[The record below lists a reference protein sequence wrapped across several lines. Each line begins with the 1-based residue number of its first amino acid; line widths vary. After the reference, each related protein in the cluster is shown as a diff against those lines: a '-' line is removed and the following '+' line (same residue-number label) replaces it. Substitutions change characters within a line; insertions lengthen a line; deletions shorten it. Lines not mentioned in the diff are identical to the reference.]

1 MSDNR
6 TRKFMLTNLLAF
18 FKMGTLTA
26 TRPSARAKSSGRGC
40 FAHPLSF
47 PGKVGYDLSRQPI
60 PTTQLENRWPSCL
73 RSRGLNGTSD
83 TKTSNLGNA
92 DPATEWPSRL
102 DDASFPDNP
111 CMEIRA
117 RDWQVQ
123 EQPAKAIRPARR
135 HTQSAGM
142 KEGLNGCSMFRRR
155 KA

>member
-6 TRKFMLTNLLAF
+6 TRKILLTMQFVWSKL
-18 FKMGTLTA
+18 GTLTVA
-26 TRPSARAKSSGRGC
+26 RPPARAKSSEGGC
-40 FAHPLSF
+40 HDHPPSF
-47 PGKVGYDLSRQPI
+47 PIMVGYDLSRQSI
-60 PTTQLENRWPSCL
+60 PTTEIENRWPSCL

-83 TKTSNLGNA
+83 TQLSNLGNA

-123 EQPAKAIRPARR
+123 EQPAQAIRPARR
-135 HTQSAGM
+135 HTQSADM
-142 KEGLNGCSMFRRR
+142 KEGLNGCSMF
-155 KA
+155 